1 MKTSEEFNNISKN
14 MAKFRTQLVQP
25 KKDAENPFLKNG
37 YVTLE
42 GVIATIDKG
51 MEGTGLSFIQEAKT
65 GALGQSVIIKTTLFH
80 ESGQYMELEPL
91 EIPSAKK
98 DAQGLGSAITYAKR
112 YALSTIF
119 GITSEADD
127 DGNEAS
133 NVTQKQNNQS
143 NAKSNQNKPAQRP
156 AASSTSKQTQKVIG
170 KIADPQKVTIFDKA
184 KQIADVKNIS
194 IKAVFEAFKITDI
207 EKLNTN
213 EADEKIEGMTL
224 SLDNMKKADK

>member
-25 KKDAENPFLKNG
+25 KKDAENPYLKNG

-80 ESGQYMELEPL
+80 ESGQYMELESL

-133 NVTQKQNNQS
+133 NVTQKRTTQTNS
-143 NAKSNQNKPAQRP
+143 RKNQNKTAPKP
-156 AASSTSKQTQKVIG
+156 TQKPIS
-170 KIADPQKVTIFDKA
+170 KITESQKKTIFDKA
-184 KQIADVKNIS
+184 KQIDSVKNIS

-213 EADEKIEGMTL
+213 EADEKISGMTL
-224 SLDNMKKADK
+224 SLENMKKAEK